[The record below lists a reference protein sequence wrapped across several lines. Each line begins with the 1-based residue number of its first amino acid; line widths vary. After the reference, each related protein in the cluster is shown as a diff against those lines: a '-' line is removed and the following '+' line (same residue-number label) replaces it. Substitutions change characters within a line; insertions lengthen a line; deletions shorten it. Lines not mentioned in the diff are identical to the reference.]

1 MNEINLLRRLEG
13 NKRVIRLIDSEVQV
27 RQEGK
32 STDMTLALT
41 HSYSQVTNGRRHLYM
56 VMECGEID
64 LNKLMLER
72 STEPLEMDWV
82 KYYWRQVRSSL
93 VARGHEVYQPAQFA
107 DAKCHMQMLQ
117 AVQVIHDEKIVH
129 SDLKPANFVLV
140 KGAFVLVTSF
150 SCVANSCLPLS
161 LPSSRHSTLPYCS
174 SSTAACTWC
183 PIAARYRL
191 PQTH

>member
-27 RQEGK
+27 CTR
-32 STDMTLALT
+32 TLIGVQAIGMALKLNR
-41 HSYSQVTNGRRHLYM
+41 SSSQVTNGRRHLYM

-82 KYYWRQVRSSL
+82 KYYWRQVSSSW
-93 VARGHEVYQPAQFA
+93 VARDHEVYQPAQFA
-107 DAKCHMQMLQ
+107 NAKCHMQMLQ

-140 KGAFVLVTSF
+140 KGAFVRSGYL
-150 SCVANSCLPLS
+150 SCPPC
-161 LPSSRHSTLPYCS
+161 
-174 SSTAACTWC
+174 
-183 PIAARYRL
+183 
-191 PQTH
+191 